1 MTYLSVTDQIG
12 LNNVRKILTKFC
24 MLEFFFKF
32 KHWIGDLFDSSGKAG
47 SNQNQ
52 KSQNNNNMA
61 MFNYGVGGNEI
72 KVDANEAIQEIQEN
86 KSLIVSQLTTDE
98 SYTPE
103 IVTGLKTV
111 DDVFKHFQ
119 PSISVQHETE
129 DGSVINEEFRF
140 QNLGDFTPKSL
151 TQKSDYLQQLSME
164 QEQYNKIVRQLK
176 TNKVLRSM
184 LENEQTRAAFVE
196 VLKEVAQELEK

>member
-1 MTYLSVTDQIG
+1 
-12 LNNVRKILTKFC
+12 
-24 MLEFFFKF
+24 MLQFFYKF
-32 KHWIGDLFDSSGKAG
+32 KHWIGQYFTDPKSIG
-47 SNQNQ
+47 

-111 DDVFKHFQ
+111 DDVFRHFQ
-119 PSISVQHETE
+119 PSVAVQHETE
-129 DGSVINEEFRF
+129 DGNIVSEEFRF

-151 TQKSDYLQQLSME
+151 VQKSDYLQKLSVE

-176 TNKVLRSM
+176 TNKILRSM
-184 LENEQTRAAFVE
+184 LENEQSRAAFIE
-196 VLKEVAQELEK
+196 ALKDVAQELEK